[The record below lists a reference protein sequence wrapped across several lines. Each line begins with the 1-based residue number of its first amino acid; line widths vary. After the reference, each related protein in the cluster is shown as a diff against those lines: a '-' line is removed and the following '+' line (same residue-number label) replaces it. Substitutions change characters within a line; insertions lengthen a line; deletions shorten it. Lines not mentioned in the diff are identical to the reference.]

1 MLPPDVC
8 PKEDAVRVFL
18 EHLVDPLLPVKCSE
32 LATPSLLQQQSVA
45 KQVHAVVILYNYY
58 HRKQS
63 VELEFLYFTTFCKL
77 AVLLRPTLSAY
88 MNWMKGSNDP
98 ELTDPEKQFSLT
110 EKAIMDA
117 CDVCLRLDPS
127 KETPITKGWPVSKV
141 TVLLVDSRKE
151 SFWLQ
156 FGSIAQGVWSVI
168 EKSTDEASQNQ
179 ESTSKRKKICR
190 RPVKDDPDFDE
201 DTLRQ
206 LAFSAVK
213 ETAGSDLGDLLVLES
228 HVVYSLSK
236 EKSVSC
242 FYIME
247 CSKSPNSKVS
257 QIPAKDVIDRLQ
269 EPLITRSTD
278 GWCITS
284 AVEYFLMFPYAGILL
299 EWFSRESYPD
309 SSPNLKAKLGT
320 PNVKQT
326 DSKIAVRESLET
338 SHGTSTIEGNGK
350 KDPNSLTAL
359 PSKSYQSNFID
370 VMPSDNSTAQGMD
383 VDGISLPI
391 EDTCKENPGARQ
403 VEMLQEKNIC
413 EINGD
418 VIGLSNE
425 GIPERPGE
433 MVTNGNCISCL
444 RCSNDDKI
452 PCKDCALVTHKG
464 LSETIDKVHALLVSR
479 ENDLSQIA
487 LSLLLMK
494 RANMSLQ
501 LRNIED
507 EIALCDKSIRTIQ
520 NGGEDALALKLEC
533 ILDACSNASITSIAH
548 ENSYVSGYTKK
559 KGSSSKATQIEKN
572 PCQELDDLCTANR
585 WILPI
590 YNVSPCDAGGLIAT
604 VTVKR
609 TSDSEISTSGVPRP
623 VPHEAR
629 ESAAMEMLG
638 KLKV

>member
-32 LATPSLLQQQSVA
+32 RATPSLLQQQSVA

-299 EWFSRESYPD
+299 EWFSRLREDLNGSFGSFPTGLPLHLTGGSSDAPPIARMSTKVKGLLKGLRYISTIFEEGEEQEMVIGFPTDVKHVAHIGMDGPSDSPPSWMDDFKQSQGEGDVHKVSDGDSAQKASEGSSGTGAKAANSITGSPARDLPEVPKPRRHSSSSSNGAESPT
-309 SSPNLKAKLGT
+309 KAKSE
-320 PNVKQT
+320 KRRHHRRS
-326 DSKIAVRESLET
+326 SKGGLSGSDFLESGVVEPSGKAKHEKPHHSRRSSKG
-338 SHGTSTIEGNGK
+338 SHGKDFLEPQSSEAESESGLESPKKLPDIPKTTRKKKSKDSEGSTRRSKAIKEGGIENR
-350 KDPNSLTAL
+350 LTA
-359 PSKSYQSNFID
+359 
-370 VMPSDNSTAQGMD
+370 
-383 VDGISLPI
+383 
-391 EDTCKENPGARQ
+391 
-403 VEMLQEKNIC
+403 
-413 EINGD
+413 
-418 VIGLSNE
+418 
-425 GIPERPGE
+425 
-433 MVTNGNCISCL
+433 
-444 RCSNDDKI
+444 
-452 PCKDCALVTHKG
+452 
-464 LSETIDKVHALLVSR
+464 VS
-479 ENDLSQIA
+479 
-487 LSLLLMK
+487 
-494 RANMSLQ
+494 
-501 LRNIED
+501 
-507 EIALCDKSIRTIQ
+507 
-520 NGGEDALALKLEC
+520 
-533 ILDACSNASITSIAH
+533 
-548 ENSYVSGYTKK
+548 
-559 KGSSSKATQIEKN
+559 
-572 PCQELDDLCTANR
+572 
-585 WILPI
+585 
-590 YNVSPCDAGGLIAT
+590 
-604 VTVKR
+604 
-609 TSDSEISTSGVPRP
+609 
-623 VPHEAR
+623 
-629 ESAAMEMLG
+629 
-638 KLKV
+638 